1 MILQSLVNYYEILAN
16 DEDSNIPKLGYCKAN
31 VSYTVNLSL
40 DGELLNIIPMKIGV
54 QRGKK
59 IVEVPQ
65 SMEVPEQEKK
75 AGSGIKS
82 NFLCDNASYVFGVD
96 NKGKPERSKE
106 CFNAFKELHTDVLQN
121 IDNATAQAVINFVS
135 NWDVDKAIEHPAL
148 TEYLDEILSAAN
160 FVFKVDGGEFAHHNK
175 QIRQAWEKYR
185 GSSESINVMQCLV
198 TGKESSIARL
208 HSSIKGV
215 RGAQSVGGSMVS
227 FNERAYESYGREK
240 QQGLNSPVSEY
251 ATFAYTT
258 VLNYLLSDIS
268 HKIYL
273 GDATIVFWAESPKKI
288 YQNFMSL
295 YINGGTLIN
304 DENMG
309 KDEVA
314 ASEVKSIFEKIA
326 QGKPIDELSEVFD
339 EKTNFHIL
347 AISPNAARLAV
358 RFFMSNSFGELVKKI
373 AIHYQDLR
381 IEKQYPTDPDTF
393 SVWRLLNE
401 TVSPK
406 SNDKAATPLMAGATL
421 KAIITGSP
429 YPASLYNSIMLRIK
443 ADREINYYKASIIKG
458 YLLREDKNTNKFKE
472 VLTMALNEQSE
483 NRAYIFGRLFAVLE
497 KAQLDAN
504 PKINSTIKD
513 RYFTSACATP
523 ASVFPVLL
531 RLSQHHISKAEYG
544 YTSDNKIAAILEK
557 LDIDNNAFPSN
568 LLLDEQ
574 GVFILGY
581 YHQRNAIYKK
591 NNKKSEE
598 N

>member
-31 VSYTVNLSL
+31 VSYAVNLSL
-40 DGELLNIIPMKIGV
+40 DGELINVIPLKIGV

-65 SMEVPEQEKK
+65 SMEVPEQVKK
-75 AGSGIKS
+75 TITVKS
-82 NFLCDNASYVFGVD
+82 NFLCENSSYIFGVD

-106 CFNAFKELHTDVLQN
+106 CFEAFKQLHTDILQGV
-121 IDNATAQAVINFVS
+121 DNATAKAVVNFVN
-135 NWDVDKAIEHPAL
+135 NWDIDKAMEHPAL
-148 TEYLDEILSAAN
+148 TEYLDEMLSVAN
-160 FVFKVDGGEFAHHNK
+160 FVFKVNGEEFVHHNK
-175 QIRQAWEKYR
+175 EIRQVWEKYNLCSEN
-185 GSSESINVMQCLV
+185 SSVMQCLV
-198 TGKESSIARL
+198 TGKEGSIARL
-208 HSSIKGV
+208 HPSIKGV

-240 QQGLNSPVSEY
+240 QQGLNAPVSEY

-258 VLNYLLSDIS
+258 VLNYLLADTS
-268 HKIYL
+268 HKVYL

-288 YQNFMSL
+288 YQDFISL
-295 YINGGTLIN
+295 YINGGMINN
-304 DENMG
+304 DEDIG

-326 QGKPIDELSEVFD
+326 HGKPIDELSDVFD
-339 EKTNFHIL
+339 KRTNFHIL

-358 RFFMSNSFGELVKKI
+358 RFFISNSFGELVNKI

-381 IEKQYPTDPDTF
+381 IEKQYPSDPDTF
-393 SVWRLLNE
+393 SVWKLLNE
-401 TVSPK
+401 TVSPN
-406 SNDKAATPLMAGATL
+406 SNDKAASPVMTGATL
-421 KAIITGSP
+421 RAIITGSP
-429 YPASLYNSIMLRIK
+429 YPSSLYNSIMLRIK
-443 ADREINYYKASIIKG
+443 AEKDINYYKVSIIKG
-458 YLLREDKNTNKFKE
+458 YLLRNRTNNKLEE
-472 VLTMALNEQSE
+472 VLTMSLNENSD
-483 NRAYIFGRLFAVLE
+483 NRAYVFGRLFAILE

-504 PKINSTIKD
+504 PGINTTIKD

-544 YTSDNKIAAILEK
+544 YTSDRRIANILER
-557 LDIDNNAFPSN
+557 LDIDNNPFPSN

-581 YHQRNAIYKK
+581 YHQRNAMFKK
-591 NNKKSEE
+591 NNKKSED

>member
-16 DEDSNIPKLGYCKAN
+16 DEDSNISKLCYSKAN
-31 VSYTVNLSL
+31 VSYAVNLSL

-54 QRGKK
+54 QRGKN
-59 IVEVPQ
+59 IVEIPQ

-75 AGSGIKS
+75 SVGVKS
-82 NFLCDNASYVFGVD
+82 NFLCENSSYIFGVD
-96 NKGKPERSKE
+96 NKGKPERAKE
-106 CFNAFKELHTDVLQN
+106 CFKTFKELHSNILQN
-121 IDNATAQAVINFVS
+121 IDNATANAVVNFVN
-135 NWDVDKAIEHPAL
+135 NWDVDKAMEHPVL
-148 TEYLDEILSAAN
+148 TEYSDEILSVAN
-160 FVFKVDGGEFAHHNK
+160 FVFKVNGGEFAHHNK
-175 QIRQAWEKYR
+175 EIRQAWEKHKNNSDYTS
-185 GSSESINVMQCLV
+185 GMQCLV
-198 TGKESSIARL
+198 TGKHSSPARL
-208 HSSIKGV
+208 HPSIKGV

-227 FNERAYESYGREK
+227 FNSRAYESYGRDE
-240 QQGLNSPVSEY
+240 QQGLNAPVSEY

-268 HKIYL
+268 NKIYL

-288 YQNFMSL
+288 YRNFMSL
-295 YINGGTLIN
+295 YMNGGMVN
-304 DENMG
+304 HDENLV

-326 QGKPIDELSEVFD
+326 QGKPIDELSDIFD

-358 RFFMSNSFGELVKKI
+358 RFFISNSFGEIVKKI
-373 AIHYQDLR
+373 ALHYQDLK
-381 IEKQYPTDPDTF
+381 IEKQYPTDPDAF

-429 YPASLYNSIMLRIK
+429 YPGSLYNSIMLRIK
-443 ADREINYYKASIIKG
+443 AERDINYYKVSIIKA
-458 YLLREDKNTNKFKE
+458 YLLRNTNKFKE
-472 VLTMALNEQSE
+472 ELTMALNEQSE
-483 NRAYIFGRLFAVLE
+483 NRAYIFGRLFAILE

-504 PKINSTIKD
+504 PGINSTIKD

-523 ASVFPVLL
+523 ASVFPILL

-544 YTSDNKIAAILEK
+544 YASDKKIANILEK
-557 LDIDNNAFPSN
+557 LDIDNHPFPSN
-568 LLLDEQ
+568 LFLDEQ

-581 YHQRNAIYKK
+581 YHQRNALYQK

>member
-16 DEDSNIPKLGYCKAN
+16 DEDSYIPKLSYCNAN
-31 VSYTVNLSL
+31 VSYAVNLSL

-54 QRGKK
+54 QRGKR
-59 IVEVPQ
+59 IIEVPQ
-65 SMEVPEQEKK
+65 SMEVPEQVKK
-75 AGSGIKS
+75 SVGIKS
-82 NFLCDNASYVFGVD
+82 NFLCENSSYIFGVD
-96 NKGKPERSKE
+96 NKGEPERSKK
-106 CFNAFKELHTDVLQN
+106 CFKAFKELHTNVLQN
-121 IDNATAQAVINFVS
+121 IDNATAKAVINFVS
-135 NWDVDKAIEHPAL
+135 NWDIDRAIEHPSI
-148 TEYLDEILSAAN
+148 TEYLDEILSVAN
-160 FVFKVDGGEFAHHNK
+160 LVFKVDGGEFVHHNK
-175 QIRQAWEKYR
+175 EIRQAWEKYN
-185 GSSESINVMQCLV
+185 SNSDNTNVMQCLV
-198 TGKESSIARL
+198 TGKERSIARL
-208 HSSIKGV
+208 HPSIKGV

-227 FNERAYESYGREK
+227 FNERAYESYGRDK

-258 VLNYLLSDIS
+258 VLNYLLADTA

-288 YQNFMSL
+288 YQDFMSL
-295 YINGGTLIN
+295 YINGGTVNN
-304 DENMG
+304 DENLA

-326 QGKPIDELSEVFD
+326 QGKPIDEMSDIFD

-358 RFFMSNSFGELVKKI
+358 RFFISNSFGEFVKKI

-401 TVSPK
+401 TVSLK

-421 KAIITGSP
+421 KAIITGFP
-429 YPASLYNSIMLRIK
+429 YPASLYNSIMLRIRAEK
-443 ADREINYYKASIIKG
+443 DINYYKVSIIKG
-458 YLLREDKNTNKFKE
+458 YLLRKYKTTNKFKE
-472 VLTMALNEQSE
+472 VLTMALNEQSD

-504 PKINSTIKD
+504 PKINTTIKD
-513 RYFTSACATP
+513 KYFTSACATP
-523 ASVFPVLL
+523 GSVFPILL

-544 YTSDNKIAAILEK
+544 YTSDKKIAAILER
-557 LDIDNNAFPSN
+557 LSIENNPFPSN

-581 YHQRNAIYKK
+581 YHQRNALYKK
-591 NNKKSEE
+591 NNIKSEE

>member
-16 DEDSNIPKLGYCKAN
+16 DEDSNIPKLGYCRAN
-31 VSYTVNLSL
+31 VSYAVNVSL

-75 AGSGIKS
+75 SVGIKS
-82 NFLCDNASYVFGVD
+82 NFLCENSSYIFGID
-96 NKGKPERSKE
+96 KEKTERAKE
-106 CFNAFKELHTDVLQN
+106 CFKAFKQLHTNVLQSV
-121 IDNATAQAVINFVS
+121 DNVTAKAVVSFVN
-135 NWDVDKAIEHPAL
+135 NWDVDKAMEHPAL
-148 TEYLDEILSAAN
+148 VEYLDEILSVGN
-160 FVFKVDGGEFAHHNK
+160 FVFKVNGGEFVHHNK
-175 QIRQAWEKYR
+175 EIRQAWEMYK
-185 GSSESINVMQCLV
+185 SNSNSTTVMQCLV
-198 TGKESSIARL
+198 TGKDSSIARL
-208 HSSIKGV
+208 HPSIKGV
-215 RGAQSVGGSMVS
+215 KGAKSAGCSVVS
-227 FNERAYESYGREK
+227 FNSRAYESYGRDE
-240 QQGLNSPVSEY
+240 QQGLNAPVSEY

-258 VLNYLLSDIS
+258 VLNYLLADNS
-268 HKIYL
+268 HKIFL

-295 YINGGTLIN
+295 YINGGTANN
-304 DENMG
+304 DENIVN
-309 KDEVA
+309 DEAA

-326 QGKPIDELSEVFD
+326 QGKPIDELSDVFD
-339 EKTNFHIL
+339 PKTNFHIL
-347 AISPNAARLAV
+347 ALSPNAARLAV
-358 RFFMSNSFGELVKKI
+358 RFFISNSFGEFVKKI
-373 AIHYQDLR
+373 AMHYQGLR

-406 SNDKAATPLMAGATL
+406 SNDKAASPLLTGATL

-443 ADREINYYKASIIKG
+443 TEKDINYYKVSIIKG
-458 YLLREDKNTNKFKE
+458 YLKRNTSKFEE
-472 VLTMALNEQSE
+472 VLTMALNEQSN

-497 KAQLDAN
+497 KAQLEAN
-504 PKINSTIKD
+504 PEIKSTIKD
-513 RYFTSACATP
+513 RYFTSACSTP
-523 ASVFPVLL
+523 ASVFPILL
-531 RLSQHHISKAEYG
+531 RLSQHHISKAKYG
-544 YTSDNKIAAILEK
+544 YVSNIKIADILEK
-557 LDIDNNAFPSN
+557 LDINNNPFPSN
-568 LLLDEQ
+568 LSLDEQ

-581 YHQRNAIYKK
+581 YHQRNALYQK

>member
-16 DEDSNIPKLGYCKAN
+16 DENSKIPKLGYCKAN
-31 VSYTVNLSL
+31 ISYAVNLSL
-40 DGELLNIIPMKIGV
+40 DGELLNIIPLKIGV

-65 SMEVPEQEKK
+65 SMEVPEQVKK
-75 AGSGIKS
+75 SVGVKP
-82 NFLCDNASYVFGVD
+82 NFLCENSSYIFGVD
-96 NKGKPERSKE
+96 NKGKPGRSKE
-106 CFNAFKELHTDVLQN
+106 CFKAFKELHKNVLQDIN
-121 IDNATAQAVINFVS
+121 NDTAKAVINFVS
-135 NWDVDKAIEHPAL
+135 NWDIDRAMEHPAL
-148 TEYLDEILSAAN
+148 TEYLDEILSVAN
-160 FVFKVDGGEFAHHNK
+160 LVFKVDGGEFVHHNK
-175 QIRQAWEKYR
+175 EVRQAWEKYN
-185 GSSESINVMQCLV
+185 SNSDNTNVMQCLV
-198 TGKESSIARL
+198 TGKERSIARL
-208 HSSIKGV
+208 HPSIKGV
-215 RGAQSVGGSMVS
+215 RGAQSAGGTMVS
-227 FNERAYESYGREK
+227 FNERAYESYGRDK

-251 ATFAYTT
+251 ATFAYST
-258 VLNYLLSDIS
+258 VMNYLLADTA

-273 GDATIVFWAESPKKI
+273 GDATIVFWAEGPKKI
-288 YQNFMSL
+288 YQDFMSL
-295 YINGGTLIN
+295 FINGGTVNEEEKLV
-304 DENMG
+304 

-358 RFFMSNSFGELVKKI
+358 RFFISNSFGELVKKI
-373 AIHYQDLR
+373 AVHYQDLN
-381 IEKQYPTDPDTF
+381 IQKQYPTDPDTF

-406 SNDKAATPLMAGATL
+406 SNDKAATPLMAGATV

-443 ADREINYYKASIIKG
+443 AERDINYYKVSIIKG
-458 YLLREDKNTNKFKE
+458 YLLRNTNKFKE
-472 VLTMALNEQSE
+472 VLTMALNEQSD

-497 KAQLDAN
+497 KAQIEAN
-504 PKINSTIKD
+504 PGINTTIKD
-513 RYFTSACATP
+513 KYFTSACATP
-523 ASVFPVLL
+523 ASVFPILL

-544 YTSDNKIAAILEK
+544 YTSDKKIAAILEK
-557 LDIDNNAFPSN
+557 LDIENKPFPSN

-581 YHQRNAIYKK
+581 YHQRNAFFPKK
-591 NNKKSEE
+591 
-598 N
+598 